1 MKNYKIS
8 LLTLQYKA
16 LDEIN
21 RKLLASLSN
30 EWRPNVMA
38 IEEVKNIRTI
48 TIEKLLRYILTHE
61 HTLKRAQT
69 EKVEKMKKKN
79 DLALQLLMGH
89 LQGLDQAFLSRN
101 FKSFIKNKA
110 LTKKRKKR
118 NEKPQCYEKVPDIRE
133 INVRTSSKK
142 RKIARKRKRKR
153 QKKKKNK
160 EKIKRY

>member
-30 EWRPNVMA
+30 ESRPNVMV

-69 EKVEKMKKKN
+69 EKVDKMKKKN

-89 LQGLDQAFLSRN
+89 LRDN